1 MNWPAR
7 RYLGETPGIAP
18 PGAPRMG
25 YPGQVPTADM
35 PVQRGQEVPPGE
47 LVRLYSDLASGVL
60 APEDMRI
67 DDLKFT
73 VQIDPAGNIV
83 RQTNAVTLVS
93 RYNFAIKKVI
103 GFMMDPDLAGAAPFL
118 VDFNIRE
125 NGRNF
130 DVFKRPVSMQSTL
143 SPGGVVPTTW
153 DGVYITVP
161 GTDLDVAWTI
171 DTARWPALVGTT
183 KEFGVQ
189 LLGDLVAC
197 TPRQP

>member
-1 MNWPAR
+1 MNWPMR
-7 RYLGETPGIAP
+7 RGFGDTPGIAP
-18 PGAPRMG
+18 AGSPQMG
-25 YPGQVPTADM
+25 VPGQVPTAGM
-35 PVQRGQEVPPGE
+35 PILRGVPVPPGQ
-47 LVRLYSDLASGVL
+47 LVQLYSDLASGIL
-60 APEDMRI
+60 APEDMRV

-93 RYNFAIKKVI
+93 RYNFAIRKVI
-103 GFMMDPDLAGAAPFL
+103 GFMMDPDLAGASPFL

-143 SPGGVVPTTW
+143 SPGGVVPTEF

-161 GTDLDVAWTI
+161 GTDLDVAWFV

-183 KEFGVQ
+183 KELGIQIV
-189 LLGDLVAC
+189 GDLVAC
-197 TPRQP
+197 TPRNT